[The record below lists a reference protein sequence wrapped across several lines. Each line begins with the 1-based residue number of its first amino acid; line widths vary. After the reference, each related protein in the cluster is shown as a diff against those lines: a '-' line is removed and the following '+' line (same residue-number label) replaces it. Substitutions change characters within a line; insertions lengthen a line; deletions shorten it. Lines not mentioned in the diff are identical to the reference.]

1 MYIWVVFVE
10 LTSGIRTNDK
20 VTSHDREHRWRVG
33 GLGLTWSVSLGQHCF
48 GFNETKSFW
57 CFFLFSVL
65 DQVLWKLILVQQTGL
80 DWTDCQLNILLIIIH
95 DRGQSLNL
103 NIVFTKWQLFCVSQL
118 TAHTHYTTADSQ
130 DPALGLKLNQHTAV
144 AVIALTDCSLITSA
158 PSQRNLSDQFLFRWR
173 MTSRWSWSWRNSW
186 HWPTSSSLP
195 DPRLYN
201 YYDSS

>member
-33 GLGLTWSVSLGQHCF
+33 GLGLTWSVSLGQNCF

-80 DWTDCQLNILLIIIH
+80 HWTDCQLNILLIIIH

-118 TAHTHYTTADSQ
+118 TLYYCRQPGSCTGTKTKPTHRCGCDRTDWLQSDHTRSQPEKPLRPISLQMEDDVEVELELEKQLALAHE
-130 DPALGLKLNQHTAV
+130 
-144 AVIALTDCSLITSA
+144 
-158 PSQRNLSDQFLFRWR
+158 LFP
-173 MTSRWSWSWRNSW
+173 T
-186 HWPTSSSLP
+186 WPKVV
-195 DPRLYN
+195 
-201 YYDSS
+201 

>member
-1 MYIWVVFVE
+1 MTRYLCI
-10 LTSGIRTNDK
+10 
-20 VTSHDREHRWRVG
+20 EHRWRVG
-33 GLGLTWSVSLGQHCF
+33 GLGLTWSVSLGQNCF

-80 DWTDCQLNILLIIIH
+80 HWTDCQLNILLIIIH

-103 NIVFTKWQLFCVSQL
+103 NIVFTKWQIFCVSQL
-118 TAHTHYTTADSQ
+118 TLYYCRQPGSCTGTKTKPTHR
-130 DPALGLKLNQHTAV
+130 PV
-144 AVIALTDCSLITSA
+144 AVVALTDCSLITPA

-186 HWPTSSSLP
+186 HWHTSSSLP
-195 DPRLYN
+195 DPRLYS